1 MDTQHSGKLKRRLLH
16 LLWILLFTLFMAIFI
31 KTFFIEA
38 FRIPT
43 NSMADTILAGD
54 FVLVNKF
61 VYAINTPP
69 TIPLT
74 PIEIPKF
81 KIISFKEPKRNEVIV
96 FQFPGS
102 PYELT
107 PSQDMTL
114 VKRVAGLPGDE
125 VWIIDKE
132 VIVNSSRLDEPKN
145 AIIEKA
151 NSQNYGEADDRIF
164 PSGRNWNKDF
174 YGPISVPK
182 AGMKIEINPKNIKDW
197 ETIIN
202 REFGRKV
209 VSIEGTVIMIN
220 GKPSREYTFAKNYF
234 FVLGDSRDKSSD
246 SRHWGFVPEDL
257 IIGRAEI
264 IYWSVKSTF
273 DFRKVT
279 EIFNSIRFNRIFS
292 KID

>member
-102 PYELT
+102 PYELI

-114 VKRVAGLPGDE
+114 VKRVLGLPGDE

-145 AIIEKA
+145 AVIGKG
-151 NSQNYGEADDRIF
+151 NSENYGEADDRIF

-174 YGPISVPK
+174 YGPILVPK

>member
-102 PYELT
+102 SYELI

-145 AIIEKA
+145 AVIEKG
-151 NSQNYGEADDRIF
+151 NSENYGEADDRIF

-174 YGPISVPK
+174 YGPILVTK

-202 REFGRKV
+202 REFGRKA

-234 FVLGDSRDKSSD
+234 FVLGDNRDKSSD

-264 IYWSVKSTF
+264 IYWSVKTTF